1 MSTPDLIN
9 APSELN
15 PRIDWRELAVCS
27 GQTTLF
33 FARKAERPE
42 ARARRELK
50 ARRLCNGC
58 PVQLQCRDYA
68 RENHLYG
75 FWGGESETS
84 DTAPATRSRRRSAS
98 RGASTPKRN
107 PPRAETRSS

>member
-1 MSTPDLIN
+1 MNTPDVIT

-15 PRIDWRELAVCS
+15 ARIDWRDLAVCT

-58 PVQLQCRDYA
+58 PVQVQCRDYA
-68 RENHLYG
+68 RQNHLYG
-75 FWGGESETS
+75 FWGGESEEQRHRAGYTL
-84 DTAPATRSRRRSAS
+84 TAPIGIPRGFDADAEPAAS
-98 RGASTPKRN
+98 
-107 PPRAETRSS
+107 